1 MLYNRDDKNS
11 IVYVC
16 APKMDWFALL
26 RLKLFVFF
34 HKDFK
39 IAFDMKSVNFVKE
52 DFLNLLSMFKSSN
65 KLNIFNIDAQIMALM
80 MLRSYDK
87 CVNIYA
93 DESDFWENSR
103 AIVNRKFKVF

>member
-1 MLYNRDDKNS
+1 MLHNRDDKNN

-16 APKMDWFALL
+16 APKMNWLALL
-26 RLKLFVFF
+26 KLKLFILI
-34 HKDFK
+34 HKNFK
-39 IAFDMKSVNFVKE
+39 IAFDMKSVKEIRE
-52 DFLNLLSMFKSSN
+52 DFMQLFNMFKSHN
-65 KLNIFNIDAQIMALM
+65 KLNLFNIDSQLMALL
-80 MLRSYDK
+80 MLRSCDK